1 MEQVV
6 QELLEEAS
14 DHEQLVR
21 QDLSRDIR
29 VVARPT
35 RTTWVDIDMGALA
48 TNVRA
53 IKKIVDNDVMLM
65 AVVKADA
72 YGHGAVRTSQTAL
85 LNGAEYLGVSSMSE
99 ALELRQA
106 GIDAPILILGYTPP
120 WALHQAVRQKVTIT
134 LYDIDMAQS
143 YERAMREV
151 SGTLNVHV
159 KVDTG
164 MGRLGVLPE
173 NAVSLFRRL
182 MTLQNLVIEGIY
194 THFSMADEDP
204 EYMEEQLEVFKGV
217 VRPLR
222 ASGFD
227 FKYIHSA
234 NSAATLT
241 TPDSHFNMV
250 RVGLALYGLHP
261 SETVQLSDEFL
272 PVMSWK
278 SIVASVKTLPAG
290 HPVGYGNA
298 YITQREER
306 VAIVPVGYAD
316 GFRRGPENWG
326 EVLIHGQYAEVL
338 GRISMEKTAVRVTHI
353 PTVSV
358 NDEVVLLGRQGDNAI
373 TAEDVARRLGTIN
386 YEVVCN
392 ALPRVP
398 RTL

>member
-1 MEQVV
+1 
-6 QELLEEAS
+6 
-14 DHEQLVR
+14 
-21 QDLSRDIR
+21 
-29 VVARPT
+29 
-35 RTTWVDIDMGALA
+35 
-48 TNVRA
+48 
-53 IKKIVDNDVMLM
+53 
-65 AVVKADA
+65 
-72 YGHGAVRTSQTAL
+72 
-85 LNGAEYLGVSSMSE
+85 
-99 ALELRQA
+99 
-106 GIDAPILILGYTPP
+106 
-120 WALHQAVRQKVTIT
+120 
-134 LYDIDMAQS
+134 
-143 YERAMREV
+143 
-151 SGTLNVHV
+151 
-159 KVDTG
+159 
-164 MGRLGVLPE
+164 
-173 NAVSLFRRL
+173 
-182 MTLQNLVIEGIY
+182 
-194 THFSMADEDP
+194 
-204 EYMEEQLEVFKGV
+204 
-217 VRPLR
+217 
-222 ASGFD
+222 
-227 FKYIHSA
+227 
-234 NSAATLT
+234 
-241 TPDSHFNMV
+241 MV